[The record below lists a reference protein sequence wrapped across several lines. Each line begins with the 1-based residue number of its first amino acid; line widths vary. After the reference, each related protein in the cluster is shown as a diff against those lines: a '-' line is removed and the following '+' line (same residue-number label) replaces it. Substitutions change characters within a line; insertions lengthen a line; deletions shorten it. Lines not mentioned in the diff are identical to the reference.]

1 MVREGFFFKFSSVL
15 RCGMTVSEVN
25 ICFLCLLTISL
36 LLTGVKVISLLLIA
50 PTQEITEVLQINVVY
65 LLGAD
70 AAVWTTKQF
79 CLNFL
84 ISRSTVA

>member
-1 MVREGFFFKFSSVL
+1 M
-15 RCGMTVSEVN
+15 SEVN